1 MALGKLAVLATT
13 KEGATVSDGITE
25 CLSALSQIT
34 GLITTYP
41 FNVFFG
47 CSILFIGIGVF
58 AAVKRIF

>member
-1 MALGKLAVLATT
+1 MPLMNLLATGA
-13 KEGATVSDGITE
+13 EGATVSQGITE
-25 CLSALSQIT
+25 CLSALSDIT

-58 AAVKRIF
+58 SAVRHIF